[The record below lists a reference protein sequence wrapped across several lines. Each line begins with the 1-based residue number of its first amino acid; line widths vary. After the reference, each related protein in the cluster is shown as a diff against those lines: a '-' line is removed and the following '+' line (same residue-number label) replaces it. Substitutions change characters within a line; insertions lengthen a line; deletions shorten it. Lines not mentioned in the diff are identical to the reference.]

1 MRSASPTG
9 GALGQ
14 VSNRELAALE
24 SAVASLDQGLSPK
37 ALRENL
43 KQIETSYKNWQES
56 AMGKLPPERQRLE
69 TGGGTTGNVVDFNKL
84 K

>member
-1 MRSASPTG
+1 MRNASPTG

-24 SAVASLDQGLSPK
+24 GAVASLDQGLSPK

-56 AMGKLPPERQRLE
+56 AMGKLPPERKPE
-69 TGGGTTGNVVDFNKL
+69 VGGTPSSNVVDFNKL

>member
-1 MRSASPTG
+1 MRAASPTG

-14 VSNRELAALE
+14 GSNRELAALE

-37 ALRENL
+37 ALKENL
-43 KQIETSYKNWQES
+43 KQIEISYKNWQES
-56 AMGKLPPERQRLE
+56 AMGKLPPERRPE
-69 TGGGTTGNVVDFNKL
+69 VGGTTPSNVVDFSKL